1 MRAVVLFAAGTGFAV
16 WGLALW
22 ALANRAV
29 TLLARIE
36 DERRRRKNARR
47 LAGWRP
53 PRYTPGPGHDDVTR
67 VLPGIQRPKGP

>member
-1 MRAVVLFAAGTGFAV
+1 VKDILLVAQGTGLGV

-29 TLLARIE
+29 TLLCRVE

-47 LAGWRP
+47 LRTWQP
-53 PRYTPGPGHDDVTR
+53 PRHTRGPGHDDVTR